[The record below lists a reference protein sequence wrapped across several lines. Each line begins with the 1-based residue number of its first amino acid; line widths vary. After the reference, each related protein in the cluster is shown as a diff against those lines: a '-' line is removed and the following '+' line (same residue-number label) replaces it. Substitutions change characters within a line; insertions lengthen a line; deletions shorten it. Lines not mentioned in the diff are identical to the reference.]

1 MPTITDISQLDLT
14 QTYSYADYM
23 SWKFEQ
29 TLEII
34 RGKIF
39 PMAGPSRV
47 HQKISWQLSGIFFN
61 YFKDK
66 QCEVYAAPFDVRLYD
81 KFKSIDADKDIYN
94 VVQPDLCVICDLDKL
109 DDRGCIGAPDLIVE
123 ILSPGNSK
131 REMKIKKGLYAEA
144 GVQEYWV
151 IDPNQETL
159 TQFVGIGENGNY
171 NRPLIFTSDDEV
183 VSIVF
188 PDLIIDLKTL
198 FPVV

>member
-109 DDRGCIGAPDLIVE
+109 DDRGCIGAPDLIIE

-131 REMKIKKGLYAEA
+131 REMKIKKSLYAEA

-159 TQFVGIGENGNY
+159 TQFVGIGENENY

-183 VSIVF
+183 ASIVF
-188 PDLIIDLKTL
+188 PDLIIDLKVL